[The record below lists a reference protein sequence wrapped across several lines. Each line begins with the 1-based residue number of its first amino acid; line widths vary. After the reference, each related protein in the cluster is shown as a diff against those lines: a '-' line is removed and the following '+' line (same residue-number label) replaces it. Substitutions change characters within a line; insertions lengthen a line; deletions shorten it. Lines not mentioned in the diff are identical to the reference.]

1 MTEDMASTWGD
12 WGVSSEI
19 GRLHAVLLRR
29 PGPELDAVTDFDA
42 MQMRSD
48 LSPDRVR
55 EQHDAL
61 ADAYRAAGVVVHYVE
76 RGRIDK
82 PNAMFVRDL
91 MLMTPEGAIVT
102 RPASTVRAGEER
114 LVAEALA
121 QLGVPILMSVHG
133 SGTFE
138 GADVIWVDEHLCF
151 LAEGLRTNEEG
162 ADQVERM
169 LREIGVADV
178 VRVGLPHGAMHLDG
192 LLAILDRDLAV
203 VWPRRTPFKV
213 VDTLRKRGFTFI
225 EVDDEQEA
233 QDCLP
238 MNFVALAPGEI
249 LMPAGGTAMR
259 QKYEAAGVRCHVVDI
274 GECIKAGGGIHC
286 MTGFLKRDAVCNITS
301 GEDHRVR
308 VFAEQIGASGRKR
321 PSLRRGSLLD
331 SLVSSP
337 SPTFKLAKA
346 SQSTHRSILRAA
358 RVAAG
363 ASDAITPRR
372 DDAVATA
379 DRPGRLESATFS
391 P

>member
-1 MTEDMASTWGD
+1 MTEDMTSAWGD

-29 PGPELDAVTDFDA
+29 PGSELDAVTDFDA

-138 GADVIWVDEHLCF
+138 GPTSSGSTRISAFSPRGC
-151 LAEGLRTNEEG
+151 ARTRKG
-162 ADQVERM
+162 PTRSSACCARSVWRRSFVSDSPT
-169 LREIGVADV
+169 
-178 VRVGLPHGAMHLDG
+178 VRCISTGYSPSSI
-192 LLAILDRDLAV
+192 AILPWSGRGGH
-203 VWPRRTPFKV
+203 PSRSSTR
-213 VDTLRKRGFTFI
+213 LRKRGFRFI
-225 EVDDEQEA
+225 EVDDEREA
-233 QDCLP
+233 QECLP
-238 MNFVALAPGEI
+238 MNFVALAPGEV
-249 LMPAGGTAMR
+249 LMPAGGSSHAP
-259 QKYEAAGVRCHVVDI
+259 EVR
-274 GECIKAGGGIHC
+274 G
-286 MTGFLKRDAVCNITS
+286 
-301 GEDHRVR
+301 
-308 VFAEQIGASGRKR
+308 
-321 PSLRRGSLLD
+321 RRGTL
-331 SLVSSP
+331 
-337 SPTFKLAKA
+337 
-346 SQSTHRSILRAA
+346 
-358 RVAAG
+358 
-363 ASDAITPRR
+363 PRR
-372 DDAVATA
+372 RHQGVHQGRWWYSLH
-379 DRPGRLESATFS
+379 DRFS
-391 P
+391 EAG

>member
-1 MTEDMASTWGD
+1 M
-12 WGVSSEI
+12 
-19 GRLHAVLLRR
+19 HAVLLRR

-61 ADAYRAAGVVVHYVE
+61 AEAYRAAGVVVHYVE

-169 LREIGVADV
+169 LREIGVAEV

-213 VDTLRKRGFTFI
+213 VDTLRKRGFRFI
-225 EVDDEQEA
+225 EVDDEREA

-249 LMPAGGTAMR
+249 LMPAGGLAMR
-259 QKYEAAGVRCHVVDI
+259 QRYEAAGVRCHVVGHRRMHQGRRRHPLHDRFS
-274 GECIKAGGGIHC
+274 EAGQCLARSTTIQ
-286 MTGFLKRDAVCNITS
+286 
-301 GEDHRVR
+301 DHARR
-308 VFAEQIGASGRKR
+308 TRHPQFRHHRGRSD
-321 PSLRRGSLLD
+321 SLRSRSECPVRGNRRRQVD
-331 SLVSSP
+331 P
-337 SPTFKLAKA
+337 D
-346 SQSTHRSILRAA
+346 RRAG
-358 RVAAG
+358 RG
-363 ASDAITPRR
+363 PR
-372 DDAVATA
+372 
-379 DRPGRLESATFS
+379 
-391 P
+391 

>member
-1 MTEDMASTWGD
+1 VSTSILSAAYGGELWSPRLSAMTEDMAITWGD

-48 LSPDRVR
+48 FSPDRVR

-61 ADAYRAAGVVVHYVE
+61 AEAYRAAGVVVHYVE

-138 GADVIWVDEHLCF
+138 GADVIWVDEQLCF
-151 LAEGLRTNEEG
+151 LAEGLRTNVEG

-169 LREIGVADV
+169 LREIGVGEV

-192 LLAILDRDLAV
+192 LLAIIDRDLAV

-213 VDTLRKRGFTFI
+213 VSTLRKRGFRFI
-225 EVDDEQEA
+225 EVDDEREA

-249 LMPAGGTAMR
+249 LMPAGGLAMR
-259 QKYEAAGVRCHVVDI
+259 HKYEAAGVRCHVADI

-286 MTGFLKRDAVCNITS
+286 MTGFLKRDN
-301 GEDHRVR
+301 
-308 VFAEQIGASGRKR
+308 
-321 PSLRRGSLLD
+321 L
-331 SLVSSP
+331 
-337 SPTFKLAKA
+337 
-346 SQSTHRSILRAA
+346 
-358 RVAAG
+358 
-363 ASDAITPRR
+363 
-372 DDAVATA
+372 
-379 DRPGRLESATFS
+379 
-391 P
+391 